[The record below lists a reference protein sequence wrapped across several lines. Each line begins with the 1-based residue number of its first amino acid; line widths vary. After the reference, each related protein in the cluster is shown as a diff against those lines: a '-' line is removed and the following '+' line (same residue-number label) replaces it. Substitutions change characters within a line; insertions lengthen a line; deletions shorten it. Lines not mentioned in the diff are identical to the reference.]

1 MTKQQITLVQHS
13 WCKIESLAQQAGEKF
28 YVKLFNSEPL
38 LRHLFKTDLRQ
49 QACKLTAMLNYLIK
63 NLDNKNTLQPELEKL
78 GRRHNGYGAQ
88 PEHYYIVAECLLT
101 TISDGM
107 KNEWTPELKD
117 AWVALL
123 QWLTD
128 TMQNA

>member
-13 WCKIESLAQQAGEKF
+13 WSKIEPLAQQAGEKF

-49 QACKLTAMLNYLIK
+49 QACKLTAMLNHLIK
-63 NLDNKNTLQPELEKL
+63 NLNNKNMLQPELERL
-78 GRRHNGYGAQ
+78 GKRHNSYGAQ

-107 KNEWTPELKD
+107 KNEWTPELRD